1 MIWKLMLLQLAV
13 ITQLMEEHKMASK
26 KGNQALVNE
35 AAKKAR
41 AELRRRQNAAAKAKP
56 AAKPKTK
63 PKAKPAAK
71 AKPKAKPAASS
82 AKSLLGR
89 AGSYIGSVMKK
100 PTNAAGAAL
109 VGGAALK
116 KVADDYKDRTIP
128 ENDLFMK
135 PGSAAFGRRL
145 SALTNLQ
152 ARETNA
158 NKKKD
163 LGKRLARMQALAPKP
178 GKKLVAKPAAKPVD
192 KPVAKK
198 PSGKGF
204 AQAFKE
210 ARSKFDAGTGNTT
223 FKYNGS
229 SYSVAKPAEL
239 KKAGGTYGKKL
250 NDVLKSKQRRSETDK
265 QVTNKPKSKSKFAGM
280 PNEKMLN
287 RLEREKTAKKFYGGE
302 IKEPAKKK
310 EAKPKKTYG
319 GSLQRGIKK
328 KMGGKVGK
336 PKGVGCATRGY
347 GKAMK

>member
-1 MIWKLMLLQLAV
+1 
-13 ITQLMEEHKMASK
+13 MASK

-56 AAKPKTK
+56 SAKPKT
-63 PKAKPAAK
+63 
-71 AKPKAKPAASS
+71 KPKAKPAASS

-287 RLEREKTAKKFYGGE
+287 RLEREKTAEKSYGGGMD
-302 IKEPAKKK
+302 
-310 EAKPKKTYG
+310 KKTVKRG
-319 GSLQRGIKK
+319 KGSSIA
-328 KMGGKVGK
+328 GK
-336 PKGVGCATRGY
+336 PKGVAETVKGNRGTKEQGMRAY
-347 GKAMK
+347 DYQQEIKKEHEERMKYIEEQLSDNRGGKKR